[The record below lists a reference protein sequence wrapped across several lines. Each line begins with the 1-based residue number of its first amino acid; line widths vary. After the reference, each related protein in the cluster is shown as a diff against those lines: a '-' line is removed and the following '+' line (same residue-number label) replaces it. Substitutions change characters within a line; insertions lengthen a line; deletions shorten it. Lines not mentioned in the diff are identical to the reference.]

1 MFELKKRILTGIKP
15 TGTPHIGN
23 YLGAIK
29 PALSLMEDENA
40 ECFYFIADIH
50 ALTTVDN
57 KKDLQQH
64 IYEVACTWLA
74 CGLDPDKAIFY
85 RQSDISDIFELFSIL
100 TNLTPKG
107 LMNRA
112 HAYKAATDR
121 NRAANKEIDDGINMG
136 LYNYPILMTADIL
149 LFNTDFVPVGLDQ
162 KQHIEIARD
171 IANYFNHRYGSNIKL
186 PEELISEEVMT
197 LPGIDGRKMSKSY
210 DNVIPLFESEKVL
223 RKRIFSI
230 VTDSTGPNEPKDL
243 NNTIYQIYK
252 AFASDEEIKIF
263 AEKLN
268 SGISWAEAKEE
279 LFVVVN
285 NYLAPMREKY
295 NFYMNN
301 KNVVDEILN
310 KGAERAKMLAKNR
323 MNKIRKSVGLQQK

>member
-1 MFELKKRILTGIKP
+1 MKKRILTGIKP
-15 TGTPHIGN
+15 TGIPHIGN
-23 YLGAIK
+23 YFGAIK
-29 PALSLMEDENA
+29 PAISLMEDESA

-50 ALTTVDN
+50 ALTTIDN

-74 CGLDPDKAIFY
+74 CGLEPDKAIFY

-112 HAYKAATDR
+112 HAYKAATDG
-121 NRAANKEIDDGINMG
+121 NRATSKEMDYGINMG
-136 LYNYPILMTADIL
+136 LYNYPILMAADIL

-162 KQHIEIARD
+162 KQHIEVARD
-171 IANYFNHRYGSNIKL
+171 IASYFNHRYNSNIKL
-186 PEELISEEVMT
+186 PEGLISEDVMT

-210 DNVIPLFESEKVL
+210 NNIIPLFESEKML
-223 RKRIFSI
+223 RKKIFSI
-230 VTDSTGPNEPKDL
+230 VTDSTGANEPKDL
-243 NNTIYQIYK
+243 DNTIYQIYK
-252 AFASDEEIKIF
+252 AFVTDEKIREF
-263 AEKLN
+263 AEKFN

-279 LFVVVN
+279 LFVAAN

-295 NFYMNN
+295 NYYMNN
-301 KNVVDEILN
+301 KDVVDKILN
-310 KGAERAKMLAKNR
+310 RGAERAKMLAKNR
-323 MNKIRKSVGLQQK
+323 MNKIRKTVGLQQK